1 MCWDHM
7 NWGWGGG
14 IMMVFWVVLIIA
26 LIYWIIRAANRNSSQ
41 QSLQSESAMD
51 ILKKRYARGELSKEE
66 FEMRK
71 KDLL

>member
-1 MCWDHM
+1 M
-7 NWGWGGG
+7 
-14 IMMVFWVVLIIA
+14 IFWFVLIAA
-26 LIYWIIRAANRNSSQ
+26 LIYWIIRYANRSSNQ

-51 ILKKRYARGELSKEE
+51 ILKKRYARGEISKEE